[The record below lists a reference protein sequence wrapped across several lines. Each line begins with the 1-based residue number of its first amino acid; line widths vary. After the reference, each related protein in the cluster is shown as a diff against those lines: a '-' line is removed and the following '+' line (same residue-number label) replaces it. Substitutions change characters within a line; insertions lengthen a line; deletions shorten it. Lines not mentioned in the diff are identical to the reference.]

1 MAQLSCSFGLRS
13 TSATIK
19 MFTVQIHDYNWW
31 FKDESSKCIYLVHHF
46 SYDTYQASRQCYHT
60 CTYASFSHSATN
72 LHHRQIHKI
81 IRNPNWTNT
90 CDMLGTTNTCC
101 LWKLP
106 KTRENKRAA
115 CFNSQEVVLEVDV
128 HKHTFSSNIA
138 VTCFSANDSFC
149 CRN

>member
-1 MAQLSCSFGLRS
+1 MTGGSKMNRA
-13 TSATIK
+13 SAFIWHTTFLIIPTKLVDSVTIHAH
-19 MFTVQIHDYNWW
+19 MH
-31 FKDESSKCIYLVHHF
+31 L
-46 SYDTYQASRQCYHT
+46 
-60 CTYASFSHSATN
+60 FSHSATN

-81 IRNPNWTNT
+81 IRNPNLTNT
-90 CDMLGTTNTCC
+90 CDMLRTTNTCC

-106 KTRENKRAA
+106 KTRENKCAA

-138 VTCFSANDSFC
+138 VTSFSANDSCC